1 MERPDLDAKH
11 LVQTILETTG
21 EALMEGCFAT
31 FSACFTLPQIIETF
45 EKKRVVTSYTEWK
58 GIFDDVRSYHRQLG
72 VTQLVRTCLEV
83 KVLSDEELRCTHETR
98 LMNGNQLLS
107 RPFPV
112 LSNMRRLDDGWKVT
126 GSSYAIPDSL
136 GYTRA
141 LTGPPD
147 KE

>member
-1 MERPDLDAKH
+1 MDLPDKDAKL
-11 LVQTILETTG
+11 LVHTILQTTG
-21 EALMEGCFAT
+21 DALMTGCFSS
-31 FSACFTLPQIIETF
+31 FSAGFTLPQVIETF
-45 EKKRVVTSYTEWK
+45 EKRRVVTTLPEWK
-58 GIFDDVRSYHRQLG
+58 GIFDDVRWQYRRLG

-83 KVLSDEELRCTHETR
+83 KLLSQEKLICTHETR

-112 LSNMRRLDDGWKVT
+112 FSDMRRLGGYWKIT
-126 GSSYAIPDSL
+126 RSAYAIPDSL